1 MAEKEQ
7 NASGVKLVRC
17 TLSSSGN
24 RVSIG
29 TDMIVSFTVHESV
42 QSPFMGASLIVS
54 DSANLLNDLPI
65 QGGEDVEIQ
74 LKHTFDDAPVVYRF
88 KVYKIAGRFV
98 KNKQQIYN
106 LGLISSEALLN
117 ETIRVQ
123 QALKG
128 NPEAIIQK
136 LLGNEY
142 LDSAKTFYSE
152 PSRFEVNMIANRRR
166 PFDIIAKLLSKSVSP
181 KTQYGLSNNVIKINQ
196 NSK

>member
-29 TDMIVSFTVHESV
+29 TDMIVSFTVHESL

-74 LKHTFDDAPVVYRF
+74 L
-88 KVYKIAGRFV
+88 
-98 KNKQQIYN
+98 
-106 LGLISSEALLN
+106 
-117 ETIRVQ
+117 
-123 QALKG
+123 
-128 NPEAIIQK
+128 
-136 LLGNEY
+136 
-142 LDSAKTFYSE
+142 
-152 PSRFEVNMIANRRR
+152 
-166 PFDIIAKLLSKSVSP
+166 
-181 KTQYGLSNNVIKINQ
+181 
-196 NSK
+196 